1 MIDDPDDAIPNKTG
15 DPDPAEYA
23 NTSNDPKDW
32 VTGDE
37 PMTDAQGAYLRTLCE
52 EAGVD
57 FDHSLTKAAASELI
71 DQLRAQIPRLAS

>member
-23 NTSNDPKDW
+23 NTSKNPRDW

-37 PMTDAQGAYLRTLCE
+37 PMSGEEAAYLRVRCA

-57 FDHSLTKAAASELI
+57 FDQTLTKAAAAELI
-71 DQLRAQIPRLAS
+71 DQLKPQIAS